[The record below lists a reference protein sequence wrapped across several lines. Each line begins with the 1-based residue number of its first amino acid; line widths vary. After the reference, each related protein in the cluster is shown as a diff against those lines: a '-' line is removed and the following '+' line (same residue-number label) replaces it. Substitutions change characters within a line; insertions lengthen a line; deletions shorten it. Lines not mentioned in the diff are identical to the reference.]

1 MKKNKIEHYSDKEAL
16 EFHFKNKSGKIEIIS
31 SKPMT
36 TKRDLALA
44 YSPGVAA
51 PVRAISK
58 NPDAAYDYTSKGNL
72 VAVISNGSA
81 VLGMGNLGALAS
93 KPVMEGKAVLFKR
106 FADINSIDIEIDLS
120 NPNEIIKTIKNI
132 ASSFGGINL
141 EDIAAPDCFIIEEK
155 LKKLLNIPVFH
166 DDQHGTAIITNAAL
180 INALDISKKSIKKI
194 KVVVN
199 GAGASAL
206 ACTSLL
212 KKTGVP
218 KKNIIML
225 DSKGVIYRGRNNLNR
240 WKSAHAIETKKRTL
254 DEAIDGA
261 DVFLGLSSK
270 SILTKNMVKKM
281 AKNPIIFAC
290 ANPDP
295 EITPEEVEEVR
306 KDAIVATGRSD
317 YPNQVNNLIG
327 FPYIFR
333 GALDV
338 RAKTINE
345 EMKVAAVNA
354 IASLARERVPDEV
367 VAAMGGDR
375 PTYGKDY
382 IIPSTFDPR
391 LISVIPVAVAK
402 AAIKSRVARKKIEN
416 FDTYTDQLKQRLDP
430 SVTIMQGINSQI
442 KKTQKRVVFVDGEDE
457 NTLKAA
463 IAFKKSKLGIPILVA
478 KEKVVKEK
486 LKEIG
491 YSENFD
497 IEIVNSTSKIKRDRY
512 SKYIFK
518 KLHRDKG
525 ILEPD
530 VYELY
535 LKDCDKI
542 IRNDRVVWGS
552 CMVSCG
558 DADAMV
564 TGNTRRYGQSLDKVL
579 KVVDSRPGE
588 IMFGL
593 NMVINKSRT
602 VFIGDT
608 SVHEYPTS
616 AQMAEIAI
624 SAARVVK
631 LFGFDPKVAF
641 LSHSTF
647 GQPITSR
654 TKHIRDAVEIL
665 KEKKVNFKFDGDMQ
679 PDVALNEEYKELYPF
694 SEIVGNANVLIMP
707 GQHSAAI
714 SYKIMKT
721 LGGAKVIGPLLI
733 GLGRAIEIAPLRSS
747 TSDILNLASVAAY
760 SAGIINYGKIN

>member
-16 EFHFKNKSGKIEIIS
+16 EFHNSNKSGKIEIIS

-51 PVRAISK
+51 PVKAISK
-58 NPDAAYDYTSKGNL
+58 DPDLAYDYTTKGNL

-81 VLGMGNLGALAS
+81 ILGLGNLGALAS

-106 FADINSIDIEIDLS
+106 FADIDSIDLEIDS
-120 NPNEIIKTIKNI
+120 NNSDEIISSIRNFSK
-132 ASSFGGINL
+132 SFGGINL
-141 EDIAAPDCFIIEEK
+141 EDIAAPNCFIIEEK
-155 LKKLLNIPVFH
+155 LKEILDIPVFH
-166 DDQHGTAIITNAAL
+166 DDQHGTAIITTAAL

-199 GAGASAL
+199 GAGASAV
-206 ACTSLL
+206 ACTNLL
-212 KKTGVP
+212 KNTGVP
-218 KKNIIML
+218 QKNIIML
-225 DSKGVIYRGRNNLNR
+225 DSKGVLYRGRDNLNQ
-240 WKSAHAIETKKRTL
+240 WKASHAIETKKRTL
-254 DEAIDGA
+254 DEAINGA

-270 SILTKNMVKKM
+270 SILSKNMVKKM

-345 EMKVAAVNA
+345 EMKVAAAHA
-354 IASLARERVPDEV
+354 IAALAREDVPDEV
-367 VAAMGGDR
+367 VAAMGGER
-375 PTYGKDY
+375 PKYGKEY

-391 LISVIPVAVAK
+391 LITEIPVAVAK
-402 AAIKSRVARKKIEN
+402 AAIKSGVARKEIKN
-416 FDTYTDQLKQRLDP
+416 FETYKEQLKQRLDP

-442 KKTQKRVVFVDGEDE
+442 KKTQKRIVFADGEDE

-463 IAFKKSKLGIPILVA
+463 IAFKNSKFGIPILVGKKDKI
-478 KEKVVKEK
+478 KEQ
-486 LKEIG
+486 LKNIG
-491 YSENFD
+491 YSENFN
-497 IEIVNSTSKIKRDRY
+497 IEIVNSNDKKKRE
-512 SKYIFK
+512 KYVNYLFK
-518 KLHRDKG
+518 KLQRKEG
-525 ILEPD
+525 LLER
-530 VYELY
+530 
-535 LKDCDKI
+535 DCDRL
-542 IRNDRVVWGS
+542 IRNDRVIWTS

-558 DADAMV
+558 DADGAV
-564 TGNTRRYGQSLDKVL
+564 TGNTRKYATSLEKINKVINA
-579 KVVDSRPGE
+579 RPGE

-593 NMVINKSRT
+593 NMVVNKGKT

-608 SVHEYPTS
+608 SVHENPT
-616 AQMAEIAI
+616 ANQLTEIAI
-624 SAARVVK
+624 SSARVVR

-641 LSHSTF
+641 VSHSTF
-647 GQPITSR
+647 GQPATNS

-665 KEKKVNFKFDGDMQ
+665 QDKKVDFQFDGDMQ
-679 PDVALNEEYKELYPF
+679 PDVALNEEYKSLYSF
-694 SEIVGNANVLIMP
+694 SGIVGNANILIMP

-714 SYKIMKT
+714 SYKMMKS

-733 GLGRAIEIAPLRSS
+733 GLGQPIEIAPLRSS
-747 TSDILNLASVAAY
+747 TSDILNLACIAAY
-760 SAGIINYGKIN
+760 SAGVINYGKKN